1 MLSTSFAR
9 LNLRDLPPSGG
20 QIRVRENY
28 TRDDLLLPHFLEH
41 PEDGPFIL
49 PTSSSLD
56 KHLESILSCGEF
68 TKRAVI
74 LGSVLQRLKALGYA
88 KTLQRVKKL
97 CLMDPT
103 RMWSG
108 FADDHLKAVVGGE
121 PGLMRTTLKFLFE
134 WFPTAKF
141 CVLSESKAFR
151 QEMQDLFPELAI
163 MSVKR
168 FCELHCPDVIVQ
180 DDDEDEDGV
189 GRKEGKLVAANGTR
203 RSGKLRCVNARLAFV
218 GRECLIVDRN
228 RAIHGDVVEIEP
240 CEVGSETALGGGGD
254 EWETD
259 PSQYAT
265 KYKVV
270 AIVSSGARRN
280 LVCTLETTSA
290 ATNTEQA
297 SNLKCVPMDLKF
309 PKLVIPRSKLGKV
322 LVGKRFLVEIL
333 DWPEHA
339 QHPNCR
345 YLRTIGTCGEVATE
359 SSCILLETGLASH
372 DLAFS
377 AQALAEL
384 PTTVD
389 FTPANGETDL
399 RARRVVSIDPIGCQ
413 DIDDAISLEWASGGG
428 PYELGVHIADVNRFV
443 PSGSAL
449 DREASAR
456 STSVYLEDRRLDML
470 PGLLCENLCSLRPQV
485 DRFAV
490 SALFAIDPQTLQL
503 VGKPR
508 FVKSLIHSR
517 YALAYEQAQN
527 LANGKP
533 AGEYRSKGWTGGAVR
548 TEDVGWLTETIGKL
562 MDIGRA
568 RERERT
574 TRGGAINLSNDR
586 EEVSFKPV
594 EPTTTTVESIK
605 PQSAEHLEVHNT
617 IAELM
622 ILANEAVAKHLLE
635 INPTRA
641 LLRTHP
647 PSSDSVK
654 FQPCVDFCRQLG
666 LEFDFSSNRAI
677 AASLDRV
684 RSRFDRATAQY
695 VESLTTRAM
704 SEAQYVCAGSVLNS
718 GAAATTAYSP
728 FFHFGLGLEAY
739 THFTSPIRRYA
750 DLVVARQI
758 FDVAAPEEP
767 VVAAQPAAAVVVAP
781 VKPVVVVAVEEEEDL
796 SWANALGGSSDE
808 EEDGPVVAAAPAPPP
823 PPPPPPQFKSQT
835 GKHTHSSIQAVQD
848 QCDHINIQHRAAK
861 EASYRSTELFLALY
875 LQAEPRRYSGLVS
888 AIRAKSGALV
898 CFVPTFDL
906 RVPVQLVVRG
916 EFDLDSVVQ
925 GLGVTGARFVQDGVE
940 LLVGA
945 EAHVLRVL
953 DQVELELFV
962 EPKEAGAP
970 RMPPVRARLVAVSG
984 GAGAA
989 TPLAKPFT
997 KLLETAS
1004 KPRPVAVDTR
1014 SKTLHE
1020 LFVQAA
1026 AAAAAPS
1033 SRQPAAAAAALTT
1046 KGMRACFGG
1055 YVRPAAAV
1063 VHNEYD
1069 DEYDDEDDDGEEID
1083 LARNYGSRMSA
1094 SAVSKTQLQRLEKEA
1109 TARIAKLQAAKFESR
1124 TKRRLKKGD

>member
-1 MLSTSFAR
+1 MLSASFAR
-9 LNLRDLPPSGG
+9 LNLRDFPPSGG

-28 TRDDLLLPHFLEH
+28 TRGDLLFPHFLDH
-41 PEDGPFIL
+41 PDDGPFIL

-56 KHLESILSCGEF
+56 RHLEAILSCGEV
-68 TKRAVI
+68 TRRAII
-74 LGSVLQRLKALGYA
+74 LGSVLQRLKALGYV

-108 FADDHLKAVVGGE
+108 FADDHLKAVVDGE
-121 PGLMRTTLKFLFE
+121 PGLMKTTLKFLLE

-141 CVLSESKAFR
+141 CVLSESKEFR

-168 FCELHCPDVIVQ
+168 FCELHCPSVIVQ
-180 DDDEDEDGV
+180 DEDDEADGV
-189 GRKEGKLVAANGTR
+189 RRKEVKLVAANGTR
-203 RSGKLRCVNARLAFV
+203 RSGKLRCVNVNLAFV
-218 GRECLIVDRN
+218 GRDCLIVDRN

-240 CEVGSETALGGGGD
+240 CEGENETSGD
-254 EWETD
+254 DWETD

-270 AIVSSGARRN
+270 AIVSSGTRRN
-280 LVCTLETTSA
+280 LVCTLEVTT
-290 ATNTEQA
+290 NGGQPTEQA
-297 SNLKCVPMDLKF
+297 SNLKCTPMDLKF

-339 QHPNCR
+339 QYPNCR
-345 YLRTIGTCGEVATE
+345 YLKTIGTCGEVATE

-372 DLAFS
+372 DLPFS

-384 PTTVD
+384 PTKVD

-399 RARRVVSIDPIGCQ
+399 RSRRVVSIDPIGCQ
-413 DIDDAISLEWASGGG
+413 DIDDAISLEWRGDGGG
-428 PYELGVHIADVNRFV
+428 QYELGVHIADVNRFV

-456 STSVYLEDRRLDML
+456 STSVYLEERRLDML

-490 SALFAIDPQTLQL
+490 SALFAIDANTLQV

-527 LANGKP
+527 LADGKP
-533 AGEYRSKGWTGGAVR
+533 AGEYKSRGWTGGAVLS
-548 TEDVGWLTETIGKL
+548 EDVGWLTETIGKL
-562 MDIGRA
+562 MEIGRT

-594 EPTTTTVESIK
+594 EPAVVAATATVEDIK
-605 PQSAEHLEVHNT
+605 LKSAEHLEIHNT

-647 PSSDSVK
+647 PSVDSVK
-654 FQPCVDFCRQLG
+654 FQPCVDFCHQLG
-666 LEFDFSSNRAI
+666 LDFDFSSNRSI
-677 AASLDRV
+677 AASLDQV
-684 RSRFDRATAQY
+684 RIRFDRATAQY

-704 SEAQYVCAGSVLNS
+704 SEAQYVCAGSVLNA
-718 GAAATTAYSP
+718 GTAATANAYSP

-758 FDVAAPEEP
+758 FDVPAPEEQVVAQQP
-767 VVAAQPAAAVVVAP
+767 TAVVAAIAVTP
-781 VKPVVVVAVEEEEDL
+781 IKAVEEEEEDL

-808 EEDGPVVAAAPAPPP
+808 DDDNGAAVIAAPPPP
-823 PPPPPPQFKSQT
+823 PPPPPPQFKSQLD
-835 GKHTHSSIQAVQD
+835 KHTHSSIKTVQD
-848 QCDHINIQHRAAK
+848 QCDHINIQHRSAK

-875 LQAEPRRYSGLVS
+875 LQAEPRRYSGLVN
-888 AIRAKSGALV
+888 AIRAKSGALM

-916 EFDLDSVVQ
+916 EFDPDSVAR
-925 GLGVTGARFVQDGVE
+925 GLGVTGAMFAQDKVE
-940 LLVGA
+940 LMGSA
-945 EAHVLRVL
+945 GPHVLRVL
-953 DQVELELFV
+953 DHVELELFV
-962 EPKEAGAP
+962 EPKEVGAP
-970 RMPPVRARLVAVSG
+970 RIPPVRARLVAVQPVLS

-989 TPLAKPFT
+989 ASTKPLT
-997 KLLETAS
+997 KLLETAA
-1004 KPRPVAVDTR
+1004 KPKPVAADTR
-1014 SKTLHE
+1014 SKTLYE
-1020 LFVQAA
+1020 LFVQATA
-1026 AAAAAPS
+1026 ITTSSRHHHHIATTAAPT
-1033 SRQPAAAAAALTT
+1033 A

-1055 YVRPAAAV
+1055 YVRPTAAV
-1063 VHNEYD
+1063 VYSEYD
-1069 DEYDDEDDDGEEID
+1069 NGEDDNDDGEEID
-1083 LARNYGSRMSA
+1083 LARNYGSRMPPSLNPA
-1094 SAVSKTQLQRLEKEA
+1094 PNA
-1109 TARIAKLQAAKFESR
+1109 
-1124 TKRRLKKGD
+1124 D